1 MRDLVKTRSTLV
13 EAYQRNENNLENEYS
28 KKVTDISLD
37 HYAEIKKVRRAMLGV
52 TGSGAESVAASSEG
66 RAAIS
71 SSSSSNSKTSDRL
84 SAAASELAEVSVAE
98 SVRTAVRLELGEYF
112 ELNLLHG
119 DSIHSHAQSKSFL
132 FRY

>member
-28 KKVTDISLD
+28 KKVSDISLD

-66 RAAIS
+66 RAAI